1 MDLFSCSQWLPY
13 ETSHPDA
20 VLIKE
25 LWGFMTADSEL
36 LKRINN
42 IVCPVLVISRHTK
55 LHLFLIW
62 MAAADIQGAVT
73 TRPATWA
80 LFSQG

>member
-1 MDLFSCSQWLPY
+1 
-13 ETSHPDA
+13 
-20 VLIKE
+20 
-25 LWGFMTADSEL
+25 MTADSEL

-73 TRPATWA
+73 TRPAT
-80 LFSQG
+80 